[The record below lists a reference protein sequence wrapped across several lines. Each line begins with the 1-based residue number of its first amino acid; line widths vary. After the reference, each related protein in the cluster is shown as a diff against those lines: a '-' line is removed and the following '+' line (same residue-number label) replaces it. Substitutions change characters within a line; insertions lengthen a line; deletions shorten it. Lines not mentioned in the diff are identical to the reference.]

1 MVSYVIAITVKFIYF
16 RELNIMQCYDN
27 LKKKK
32 EQSLNTKDKRK
43 NRKKRH
49 KKKNLSYDD

>member
-1 MVSYVIAITVKFIYF
+1 
-16 RELNIMQCYDN
+16 MQCYDN